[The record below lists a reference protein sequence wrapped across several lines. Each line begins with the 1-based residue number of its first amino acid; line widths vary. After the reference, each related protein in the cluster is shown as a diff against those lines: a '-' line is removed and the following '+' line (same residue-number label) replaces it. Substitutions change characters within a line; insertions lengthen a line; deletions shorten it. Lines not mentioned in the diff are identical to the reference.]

1 MLSYVT
7 LSRRFFG
14 DIIEL
19 IRPYFMDIKGD
30 LQKAGM
36 NYTVDEWLSVALM
49 TTTITFIIENVII
62 AFLLGFLGFHPLTAV
77 LLAFTLSLT
86 ASTTLFLLFYSYP
99 VTKSKNRENKIKK
112 LLPFSVSYLAAISS
126 AKVPPIVLFK
136 TLSGFKEYG
145 EVAEEAATITK
156 NVEVF
161 GMTFLSAVKSQARK
175 TPSRELK
182 ELLWGIS
189 NVISSGGDLSIFLK
203 QKSDE
208 LMNDYRR
215 RIRKYAQDLS
225 LFVEIYLTL
234 IITGSIFFIVLSSII
249 STISGGLGAVAT
261 QTMVV
266 FILLPMIS
274 MGFIL
279 LIKSISPI
287 E

>member
-1 MLSYVT
+1 MINYVA
-7 LSRRFFG
+7 LSRRFFE
-14 DIIEL
+14 DIIKL
-19 IRPYFMDIKGD
+19 IKPYFADIRGD
-30 LQKAGM
+30 LQKANM
-36 NYTVDEWLSVALM
+36 NYTVDEWLSIALM
-49 TTTITFIIENVII
+49 TTSVTFIIENIII
-62 AFLLGFLGFHPLTAV
+62 AFILGLLGFHPLTAV
-77 LLAFTLSLT
+77 LLSFTLSLT
-86 ASTTLFLLFYSYP
+86 VSASLFLFFYSYP

-161 GMTFLSAVKSQARK
+161 GMTFLSALKSQARK
-175 TPSRELK
+175 TSSRELK
-182 ELLWGIS
+182 ELLWGMS
-189 NVISSGGDLSIFLK
+189 NVISSGGDLSIFLN

-208 LMNDYRR
+208 LMSDYRR

-225 LFVEIYLTL
+225 LFVEVYLTL

-274 MGFIL
+274 VGFIL

>member
-1 MLSYVT
+1 MVNYVA

-14 DIIEL
+14 GFIEL
-19 IRPYFMDIKGD
+19 IKPYFIDIRGD
-30 LQKAGM
+30 LQKASM
-36 NYTVDEWLSVALM
+36 NYTVDEWLSIALM
-49 TTTITFIIENVII
+49 TTSITFVAENIII
-62 AFLLGFLGFHPLTAV
+62 AFMLGLLGFHPLTAV
-77 LLAFTLSLT
+77 LLSLTLSLT
-86 ASTTLFLLFYSYP
+86 ISSSLFLFFYSYP

-126 AKVPPIVLFK
+126 SKVPPIVLFK

-145 EVAEEAATITK
+145 EVAEEAANITK

-161 GMTFLSAVKSQARK
+161 GMTFISAIKTQARK
-175 TPSRELK
+175 TPSRDLK

-189 NVISSGGDLSIFLK
+189 NVISSGGDLSVFLK

-208 LMNDYRR
+208 LMSDYRR
-215 RIRKYAQDLS
+215 SIRKYAQDLS

-274 MGFIL
+274 VGFIL